1 MWLRLRLNTFFL
13 AHRSQHNN
21 TESLAHKTAKQ
32 MLVDGDANL
41 DEDVKI
47 INTEPNKPTDLIKI

>member
-1 MWLRLRLNTFFL
+1 TKHIFL

>member
-1 MWLRLRLNTFFL
+1 
-13 AHRSQHNN
+13 
-21 TESLAHKTAKQ
+21 